1 MYKCIGC
8 IVLFSVAISSPILV
22 IHETQSYQVGEESR
36 AFCGVRLENYTVF
49 SQILDATFVAL
60 TYCIPVL
67 LLTIVHTTLLVTLRQ
82 RVELNS
88 FGTIDQAQQEE

>member
-1 MYKCIGC
+1 MYWLRSV
-8 IVLFSVAISSPILV
+8 VLFSVAISSPILV
-22 IHETQSYQVGEESR
+22 IHETQSYQVEEESR
-36 AFCGVRLENYTVF
+36 AFCGVRLEKYTVF